1 MPDTKPTLAPSELHV
16 WLIHAKRRSD
26 SGPMPSRLRKGLE
39 RRLPRGGKFKDLT
52 GRKYDRFQILGF
64 AGYKGPFAAWLCQ
77 CRCGNLFVREG
88 AYLAPAHRKIAS
100 CGCSKKSPVPEY
112 LRVAWQSMIARCHN
126 PRHQQYETYGK
137 RGITVCKRWLNS
149 VEKFA
154 EDMGPRPS
162 PRHVVARRNKRGNFT
177 PNNCYW
183 GTYRDRPLTRAR
195 EITHN
200 G

>member
-1 MPDTKPTLAPSELHV
+1 MPQFEIVIVDVP
-16 WLIHAKRRSD
+16 R
-26 SGPMPSRLRKGLE
+26 RLRKGVK

-52 GRKYDRFQILGF
+52 GMTYDRCHVLGF
-64 AGYKGPFAAWLCQ
+64 AGYKGPFAAWLCK

-88 AYLAPAHRKIAS
+88 AYLQRSHRKSTS
-100 CGCSKKSPVPEY
+100 CGCFKKSPIPEY
-112 LRVAWQSMIARCHN
+112 LRVARQSLIARCYN
-126 PRHQQYETYGK
+126 PRHKQYETYGK
-137 RGITVCKRWLNS
+137 RGITVCKRWLTS

-162 PRHVVARRNKRGNFT
+162 PKHFIAQRNKRGNFT